1 MPGEQKKTEEP
12 KEVEPQLSAADK
24 EVLDYAAAEEAE
36 ADRIF
41 NEMNG
46 IKPDETKEPV
56 KEEPKVAVKEEPKVE
71 VKEPV
76 VEVPKEAVKPDET
89 KGLNP
94 GTDDDLAAGL
104 TVENAKKRI
113 SAAQNKMHES
123 NKMAKTSTE
132 EATRLVK
139 ENADLKALIEQ
150 AATTPEEKPP
160 EKKVEKPTETDDE
173 IEANIEAIKTEY
185 PEIGAPMLELLRRQQ
200 TQNKYLTDKLDSI
213 EVREQKREADAKT
226 LADNTHLSAIHKAHP
241 DYKEIS
247 VEPLFDE
254 WIDGLPAIERVG
266 AQAIRKDGD
275 TSDVIDL
282 LTTFKKANGYTAP
295 DVVEE
300 EPKPAT
306 VDSKLDKARKM
317 ATPSFKKTK
326 EVNIAD
332 KKVKFT
338 QSQIAGWTEKEWA
351 ENEAAVDAAMAE
363 GLVV

>member
-1 MPGEQKKTEEP
+1 MAGQNKEAPQAEP
-12 KEVEPQLSAADK
+12 VQLNDADR
-24 EVLDYAAAEEAE
+24 EVLSYAAAEEAE

-46 IKPDETKEPV
+46 ITPAEEPKEVPKEV
-56 KEEPKVAVKEEPKVE
+56 PKEEPKAEVVK
-71 VKEPV
+71 
-76 VEVPKEAVKPDET
+76 EVPKAKEEVVDDT

-94 GTDDDLAAGL
+94 SADDDLLADL

-113 SAAQNKMHES
+113 SAAQTKMHES
-123 NKMAKTSTE
+123 NKAAKTTSE
-132 EATRLVK
+132 EAARLVK

-150 AATTPEEKPP
+150 AATTPEPAAPVAKE
-160 EKKVEKPTETDDE
+160 VEAPQESDTE
-173 IEANIEAIKTEY
+173 IEANIEAIKAEY
-185 PEIGAPMLELLRRQQ
+185 PEIGGPMIELLRRQQ
-200 TQNKYLTDKLDSI
+200 TQNKILTDKLNGI
-213 EVREQKREADAKT
+213 EVREEKRVADAE
-226 LADNTHLSAIHKAHP
+226 AVANNAHLSAIHDAHP

-254 WIDGLPAIERVG
+254 WIDGLPAMERIG

-275 TSDVIDL
+275 TKDVISL
-282 LTTFKKANGYTAP
+282 LTTFKKANGYIAP
-295 DVVEE
+295 DPVED
-300 EPKPAT
+300 EPTPGK

-317 ATPSFKKTK
+317 TTPSFKKAK

-332 KKVKFT
+332 KKIKFT
-338 QSQIAGWTEKEWA
+338 QAQIAAWTEQEWA